1 MPNSMTGFGRAVLS
15 DENAKVTI
23 EIKSVNSRYLEISTK
38 MSRQLNYFEESIRN
52 IVKSK
57 ISRGRVELF
66 IQLENNDLKDS
77 YNIDENKI
85 ISYRELFEDISQ
97 KLGIEN
103 DMKLSS
109 YLDLPDVMSKNNEAD
124 ENIENL
130 IKNTLK
136 LAVDNLQNMRST
148 EGEKIIQDLN
158 ERAKL
163 LKTQIDNL
171 EEYTYDIQQSIFD
184 KIQKRITDIISK
196 NSIEIDETRILQE
209 SAIYA
214 DKLNITE
221 EIVRFNAH
229 ISQLENFLNEKN
241 KEVGKKID
249 FLLQEMNREINTIG
263 SKSQKTEII
272 TIVLDIKAELEKI
285 REQIQNIE

>member
-171 EEYTYDIQQSIFD
+171 EEYTYDMQQSIFD